1 MTLKKAY
8 RILFITIIF
17 MMLAVIFYALDV
29 SKMQLTWGIMGF
41 SVAVILS
48 IFAVILSINV
58 VKHEKDIKHTGFL
71 FTHRFEIL
79 DWFSFLS
86 ISMMAIFLL
95 FTFVLLPS
103 DVDQFSMYPTLEP
116 DDRVLI
122 YHFQYEPTR
131 DDVVIIRITKD
142 KYPLVLNSMFYEY
155 DNQNQLIGINK
166 EIYFVKRIVGIP
178 GDLVEFELQGS
189 NYAIKING
197 SIAKTKFDEDYLVTI
212 VEKNIMEQNL
222 VAGILKEGLFFAFG
236 DNPNGFSYID
246 PNSLETVFVN
256 GSFDSRNYGAVLEE
270 DIIGQV
276 IYRLWPLGR
285 VS

>member
-58 VKHEKDIKHTGFL
+58 VKHKKDIKHTGFL